1 MLRDALITGSI
12 ACVATLAAAALLGK
26 RERGSAVAP
35 INATSHILWGE
46 EDAARA
52 RVPDIKHTVPGVALN
67 EGACVFWAA
76 FYEKAFGHRAERGD
90 VAAAVAGGGAIA
102 ALAYLVDYH
111 LVSKRLTPGW
121 ELQLSGRSLAVM
133 YAALALSFPLRG
145 LMRRRRNALTAPR

>member
-1 MLRDALITGSI
+1 MLRDALVTGSI
-12 ACVATLAAAALLGK
+12 ACMATLAAAALLGA

-46 EDAARA
+46 EAAQA
-52 RVPDIKHTVPGVALN
+52 RKPDLKHTVPGIALN

-76 FYEKAFGHRAERGD
+76 FYEKVFGRRAERGD

-121 ELQLSGRSLAVM
+121 ELQLSGRALAVM
-133 YAALALSFPLRG
+133 YAALALSLPLRG
-145 LMRRRRNALTAPR
+145 LLRRRRIS

>member
-1 MLRDALITGSI
+1 MLRDALISGSI
-12 ACVATLAAAALLGK
+12 ACVATLAAAALLSA

-46 EDAARA
+46 EAAQA
-52 RVPDIKHTVPGVALN
+52 RVPDLKHTVPGVALN

-76 FYEKAFGHRAERGD
+76 FYEKLFGRRAERGD
-90 VAAAVAGGGAIA
+90 IAAAVAAGGAVA

-121 ELQLSGRSLAVM
+121 EHHLDGRSLAVV
-133 YAALALSFPLRG
+133 YTALALSLPLRG
-145 LMRRRRNALTAPR
+145 LLRLSRS